1 MSDAYKCDRCGEYT
15 DEKQTVGKVSG
26 NGILNKTIVGDSSD
40 LCESCEAAFEEF
52 LDESLTDHPLDDVL
66 HTTDTF
72 VGEFS
77 ADYPERG
84 VEAWH
89 NEDVNCVLD
98 VSLYGQDGDSDD

>member
-72 VGEFS
+72 GCGWVWTPQDWGT
-77 ADYPERG
+77 PEWS
-84 VEAWH
+84 VE
-89 NEDVNCVLD
+89 DSSTVLEEQ
-98 VSLYGQDGDSDD
+98 VESGARNY